1 VKPSIR
7 TKNINNFVD
16 PVTVNIS
23 LIFTLWHESL
33 VVHINLSTAVTN

>member
-1 VKPSIR
+1 
-7 TKNINNFVD
+7 
-16 PVTVNIS
+16 VTVNVN